1 MMLNVIV
8 RLIRISLICW
18 IALFTSLFSSRLLA
32 QEPFAPEPLVFSTI
46 PNNPY
51 APLGIDVMTEAYQQ
65 LGRTIT
71 VIEYPSAR
79 ALDLANRGIVDGE
92 LGRAGL
98 TQEKYGDLVK
108 IPVPLL
114 TLNMVA
120 FTKSLHFEVN
130 GWESLLPV
138 S

>member
-1 MMLNVIV
+1 
-8 RLIRISLICW
+8 
-18 IALFTSLFSSRLLA
+18 
-32 QEPFAPEPLVFSTI
+32 
-46 PNNPY
+46 
-51 APLGIDVMTEAYQQ
+51 MTEAYQQ